1 MDELKIKLGT
11 PTTKKIA
18 AKAISN
24 LIKKKTGKVVDAEV
38 GQLDVFF
45 ENDDIVRIKLDIS
58 LNRSDIM
65 KILAELI
72 S

>member
-1 MDELKIKLGT
+1 MDELKIKLRKKKK
-11 PTTKKIA
+11 KKIA
-18 AKAISN
+18 AKAINN

-45 ENDDIVRIKLDIS
+45 ENDDIMRIKLDIS

-72 S
+72 F

>member
-11 PTTKKIA
+11 PMTKKIV

-45 ENDDIVRIKLDIS
+45 ENDNIMRIKLDIS
-58 LNRSDIM
+58 LNRSEIM

-72 S
+72 F